1 MLLLVGLGNPGTKH
15 QNHRHNLGFMTLD
28 RLVERYSFGP
38 WRRRFQGQV
47 ADGRLGGRRAM
58 ALKPGTFMN
67 LSGQSVGAAAR
78 YFHVSG
84 KDIVVFHDEIDLA
97 PGKIRVKQGG
107 GTAGHNGLRS
117 IDSHMGPDFRRV
129 RVGVGHPGNKAQVQ
143 RYLLR
148 DFPKRDKV
156 WLDPLL
162 DAVVE
167 AAEYLAKDDDPGFS
181 TKVALLRQ
189 PPKPSKPAPT
199 STTTP
204 D

>member
-117 IDSHMGPDFRRV
+117 IDSHIGPDFRRV

-167 AAEYLAKDDDPGFS
+167 AAEYLAKDEIGRAH
-181 TKVALLRQ
+181 V
-189 PPKPSKPAPT
+189 
-199 STTTP
+199 
-204 D
+204 

>member
-97 PGKIRVKQGG
+97 PGKIRVKLGG

-117 IDSHMGPDFRRV
+117 IDSHIGPDFRRV
-129 RVGVGHPGNKAQVQ
+129 RLGVGHPGNKAQVE
-143 RYLLR
+143 RYVLR
-148 DFPKRDKV
+148 NFPKRDRG
-156 WLDPLL
+156 WLEPLL
-162 DAVVE
+162 DAVVA
-167 AAEYLAKDDDPGFS
+167 AAEHLAEDDDSGFT
-181 TKVALLRQ
+181 TKVALLLQ
-189 PPKPSKPAPT
+189 PPKPSKPAPAD
-199 STTTP
+199 TP

>member
-15 QNHRHNLGFMTLD
+15 QNHRHNIGFMALD

-47 ADGRLGGRRAM
+47 ADGRLGGRKAM

-78 YFHVSG
+78 YFRVDG
-84 KDIVVFHDEIDLA
+84 KDILVFHDEIDLA
-97 PGKIRVKQGG
+97 PGQIRVKLGG

-117 IDSHMGPDFRRV
+117 IGSHLGPDFRRV
-129 RVGVGHPGNKAQVQ
+129 RLGVGHPGNKAQVQ
-143 RYLLR
+143 RYVLR

-156 WLDPLL
+156 WLEPLL

-167 AAEYLAKDDDPGFS
+167 AAEYLARDDDPGFS
-181 TKVALLRQ
+181 TKVALLLQ
-189 PPKPSKPAPT
+189 PPKPEKPAPAETAT
-199 STTTP
+199 S

>member
-189 PPKPSKPAPT
+189 PPNPSKPAPT
-199 STTTP
+199 STSTP